1 MFLRAPPTVF
11 IFLPLAK
18 FSLPLAKIYRVAPV
32 FVFFK
37 RVNVLHCV
45 NKRIIMAELS
55 QIEELLKS
63 FHGSIT

>member
-37 RVNVLHCV
+37 RVNVLKCLSYKCV
-45 NKRIIMAELS
+45 
-55 QIEELLKS
+55 
-63 FHGSIT
+63 